1 MTDKYHDLTTGEQK
15 YGKKIQMNLHTIPTP
30 LSSYC
35 PKNYWKYVLHGNCI
49 DYILTEDYTAL
60 KRLLQKFPEFV
71 NDCGYAKMSP
81 LSMGSTRCFGTK
93 VTIYDYNSNNDCPLG
108 FVIMKGNDKSHIGSL
123 LFDFIAVEKRAN
135 LYHVNDKGFNL
146 LQLAITMRKVNYLDS
161 LLKLDS
167 NINKK
172 SRSMH
177 EMNKGSKQMYITT
190 NNLIFTLK
198 NQIESKNYET
208 LKYIVD
214 NWGPLDLQIEGVGS
228 AKDFI
233 NRKNRSQNDYTLL
246 HEAVQMNQLHIAKY
260 LLEIGADVGAC
271 SENGNTPLHLAVEGS
286 NVLAVK
292 LLLLYKADPNAV
304 NKSGYDS
311 FKKAPAS
318 FGNTFKSIV
327 SNGVSAEEID
337 VAMDDSPVIVV
348 NALHEFKT
356 V

>member
-1 MTDKYHDLTTGEQK
+1 MTDKYRDLTTGEQK

-30 LSSYC
+30 LSRYC

-81 LSMGSTRCFGTK
+81 LSMGSTRCFG
-93 VTIYDYNSNNDCPLG
+93 
-108 FVIMKGNDKSHIGSL
+108 
-123 LFDFIAVEKRAN
+123 
-135 LYHVNDKGFNL
+135 
-146 LQLAITMRKVNYLDS
+146 
-161 LLKLDS
+161 
-167 NINKK
+167 
-172 SRSMH
+172 
-177 EMNKGSKQMYITT
+177 
-190 NNLIFTLK
+190 
-198 NQIESKNYET
+198 
-208 LKYIVD
+208 
-214 NWGPLDLQIEGVGS
+214 S

-271 SENGNTPLHLAVEGS
+271 SENGNTPLHLAVEDS

-292 LLLLYKADPNAV
+292 LLLSYKADPNAV

-348 NALHEFKT
+348 NALEEFKT